1 MKHLKHHEK
10 SAVLTCL
17 SLAAMAL
24 PGLMPVA
31 EAGRVE
37 ETYNA
42 EFQYGHYEESSERML
57 VDIFD
62 VALSAPIGKTMTG
75 SLSLVRD
82 TMSGASPIYNRRAN
96 GQAVQVLSGA
106 SRNANTSDCGESI
119 CDQRDGITGGLTYF
133 FDNSSLGIGGG
144 FSQERDYTSR
154 YVNTNF
160 SLDLNKKLTTV
171 NLSASLA
178 FDEINPTEISGG
190 FLRNRDCGELC
201 SKTGQQYLVGVSQI
215 IDKDSLVQSNLTFAY
230 NTGYLSD
237 PYKKVAFFSGDIFTD
252 LRNDTRPR
260 EKFQWAWLTQYV
272 RHFGDLNNAALHVDY
287 RYTTDDWGINTHTTE
302 FSWHQPI
309 AAGWQVIPRFR
320 YYSQDQADF
329 YHDVASDRS
338 ATFYSSD
345 YRLAGFG
352 TLSGGLKFSK
362 SITGLKGLHEGKF
375 QLGAEFYDHS
385 ASYEIGGNRLGDFAD
400 FSYYLFTAS
409 FNLKF

>member
-1 MKHLKHHEK
+1 MKNLKHHEK

-24 PGLMPVA
+24 PGLMSVA

-42 EFQYGHYEESSERML
+42 DFQYAHYEESSERML
-57 VDIFD
+57 VDTFD
-62 VALSAPIGKTMTG
+62 LGFSAPIGKAMTG
-75 SLSLVRD
+75 SLSMVRD
-82 TMSGASPIYNRRAN
+82 TMSGASPISNIRRN
-96 GQAVQVLSGA
+96 GQVVQVLSGA
-106 SRNANTSDCGESI
+106 SKNADISDCGESI
-119 CDQRDGITGGLTYF
+119 CDQRDGMTGGLTYSF
-133 FDNSSLGIGGG
+133 SNSSLGLGGG

-154 YVNTNF
+154 YFNTNF

-171 NLSASLA
+171 NFSAAIA
-178 FDEINPTEISGG
+178 FDEIHPTESRGG
-190 FLRNRDCGELC
+190 SIRNRDCGELC

-237 PYKKVAFFSGDIFTD
+237 PYKKVYFYNGDSLVDIE
-252 LRNDTRPR
+252 NDTRPR

-272 RHFGDLNNAALHVDY
+272 RHFGDLNGAAFHADY
-287 RYTTDDWGINTHTTE
+287 RFTTDDWGINTHTTE

-309 AAGWQVIPRFR
+309 AAGWIVIPRFR

-338 ATFYSSD
+338 ATVYSSD

-362 SITGLKGLHEGKF
+362 TITGVKGLHEGKF
-375 QLGAEFYDHS
+375 QVGAEFYDHS
-385 ASYEIGGNRLGDFAD
+385 ASYEIGGNRLGNFAD
-400 FSYYLFTAS
+400 FNYYLLTAS

>member
-1 MKHLKHHEK
+1 MKNSKHYEK
-10 SAVLTCL
+10 SAVVACL

-42 EFQYGHYEESSERML
+42 DFQYGHYEENNERMV

-62 VALSAPIGKTMTG
+62 AAVSAPIGKAMTG
-75 SLSLVRD
+75 SLGLVRD
-82 TMSGASPIYNRRAN
+82 TMSGASPIYNRRQN

-106 SRNANTSDCGESI
+106 SRNALTSDCGESI
-119 CDQRDGITGGLTYF
+119 CDQRDAITGGLTYF
-133 FDNSSLGIGGG
+133 FDNASLGIGGG

-154 YVNTNF
+154 YF
-160 SLDLNKKLTTV
+160 SSNLSMDFNKKLTTV
-171 NLSASLA
+171 NLGAALA
-178 FDEINPTEISGG
+178 FDEIHPTEIAGG

-215 IDKDSLVQSNLTFAY
+215 IDKDSLVQNNMTFAY

-237 PYKKVAFFSGDIFTD
+237 PYKKVAFFDEDIFTD

-260 EKFQWAWLTQYV
+260 EKFQWSWLTQYI
-272 RHFGDLNNAALHVDY
+272 RHFGGLNHAALHADY
-287 RYTTDDWGINTHTTE
+287 RFSTDDWGINTQTVE

-309 AAGWQVIPRFR
+309 AGGWQVIPRFR

-329 YHDVASDRS
+329 YHVVASDRS
-338 ATFYSSD
+338 ATVYSSD

-362 SITGLKGLHEGKF
+362 TFTGVKGLHEGKF
-375 QLGAEFYDHS
+375 QLGAEFYDHR
-385 ASYEIGGNRLGDFAD
+385 ASYQIGGNRLGDIDD
-400 FSYYLFTAS
+400 FNYFLVTAS